1 MIVHRSCPPPR
12 LDEARDPRVR
22 VDFASSNDSKLN
34 VLGGPM
40 LHSRGTSY
48 TPARHRRYATSRH
61 FSLQKDTCHSK
72 KYHTR
77 FHTVILEMFG
87 DDPREAIPSASLL
100 LFEDGLILKTRANF
114 STNLDAE
121 FPLDIFPACF
131 LLARFF
137 EGGPAMGSVG
147 FILLF
152 LALPERVKNLE
163 RETSPAPS
171 RTRLR
176 FRAAGIQRTRTPR
189 ARVAR
194 IPRHPLAHIVLAALL
209 GAASSCKPD
218 DEPLPT
224 TPLSLQG
231 NAAIAVAA
239 NISAPRPLSPADGTQ
254 INDTQPTL
262 TVENATVTDDIV
274 VTYRFEVAT
283 DADFQSF
290 VANGD
295 DIPQTKEQTS
305 WRVSPPLGDD
315 RYFWRARAENQRN
328 VAGPYSSPV
337 AFTVTNAGIVVFDS
351 LMDGTSAGDVGGGEF
366 VAQGWRVTTRSD
378 FIRYAVRTIAS
389 GFVEWE
395 NLGLQPYNPQSDLY
409 TLFGMWDPS
418 RGDYRENP
426 YRVHVRKL
434 DTQGHNPPYLRMRFI
449 SGGDQHDVGY
459 DFLQWNPGQTYRFRV
474 EWGPSGGGNE
484 ARVLLDGRVVIR
496 TVYGPAYR
504 PRDHWIEMGVEERA
518 ESIVGIIYK
527 NVRIGRR

>member
-1 MIVHRSCPPPR
+1 
-12 LDEARDPRVR
+12 
-22 VDFASSNDSKLN
+22 
-34 VLGGPM
+34 
-40 LHSRGTSY
+40 
-48 TPARHRRYATSRH
+48 
-61 FSLQKDTCHSK
+61 
-72 KYHTR
+72 
-77 FHTVILEMFG
+77 
-87 DDPREAIPSASLL
+87 
-100 LFEDGLILKTRANF
+100 
-114 STNLDAE
+114 
-121 FPLDIFPACF
+121 
-131 LLARFF
+131 
-137 EGGPAMGSVG
+137 MGSVG

-395 NLGLQPYNPQSDLY
+395 NTGLRTTNPAPDNVML
-409 TLFGMWDPS
+409 LGMWDASPEA
-418 RGDYRENP
+418 GP
-426 YRVHVRKL
+426 YRTNAFRMHLRKL
-434 DTQGHNPPYLRMRFI
+434 DDTQEPPFLRLRWI
-449 SGGDQHDVGY
+449 ANGEQHDTGANVQFW
-459 DFLQWNPGQTYRFRV
+459 DPGRVYRWRV
-474 EWGPSGGGNE
+474 EWGPSGLGN
-484 ARVLLDGRVVIR
+484 VVQVFLDGAPIMLQQY
-496 TVYGPAYR
+496 T
-504 PRDHWIEMGVEERA
+504 RDYAPERHWIELGVEERH
-518 ESIVGIIYK
+518 ESIVGAVYS
-527 NVRIGRR
+527 NVRIGRK